1 MDAYNNEKAFQ
12 SQATFK
18 MLRRLHGHNLES
30 QGLNNLSEAFQSFVT
45 RVKFFSVGRLRRT
58 WSYSA
63 LEFMKYRRLLPMIV
77 GDEQDPGSVFDEFM
91 DIGVDGLPFTARQV
105 EASLEEK
112 GICVSNVSSKVQS
125 CRIPSSKGSSVYA
138 TMPKKKLHGT
148 CLITFKNP
156 QSAVKAKRA
165 LPEELLFYGQ
175 QMVVMPYIASS
186 ASWRRTV
193 SSPNAKM
200 LDSEFN
206 HESFSIGKLSRT
218 SSGSSLASTTT
229 CSSATLASTA
239 PSASIP
245 IDELPDRA
253 LTRILFF
260 VGPLDRIRFER
271 VSKHWLELS
280 TKAWAQSRSLHFS
293 EEPELLRHFNK
304 SFPMCHA
311 HLKAILRRCG
321 PHIRS
326 LSLAD
331 INQLFDEN
339 SVLEIG
345 ALCPELTNLNLSSIT
360 ASPETLRVL
369 SESFPKL
376 TKIAY
381 CGMTQTNEKAFLF
394 LLKSM
399 ASRLRS
405 VDFRGCTRL
414 KGSFFTLF
422 GTALEE
428 VLLDGCILLD
438 NHVIEDLS
446 VRCNC
451 IHTFKLDG
459 CKKLNDESL
468 SLISRNFNELT
479 TLTLCGLFPLFTNN
493 GLKQI
498 SRISSLQTLS
508 LDYNPLVDDN
518 LLSSISDNLQN
529 LRKFTLSFAGT
540 DCQITT
546 NGLCLLAKFK
556 KLEELDLSGLAAL
569 NVQVLKSIC
578 NDGCLELRTIF
589 LRNCSYLG
597 DDGIAELGNLTKLEN
612 VDLSGCILVSNE
624 SILKL
629 CGLFK
634 NESNP
639 HANPVKIIIGGTI
652 CEPHKIRR
660 PCGSRVILDQA
671 DNSSLNLN
679 YLSSFVD
686 ENELFNGDEDDEF
699 RILSA
704 HRDFISNALQTEEDD
719 SPLGDDP
726 KKILAWVE
734 REATELGLFNK
745 E

>member
-1 MDAYNNEKAFQ
+1 
-12 SQATFK
+12 
-18 MLRRLHGHNLES
+18 
-30 QGLNNLSEAFQSFVT
+30 
-45 RVKFFSVGRLRRT
+45 
-58 WSYSA
+58 
-63 LEFMKYRRLLPMIV
+63 
-77 GDEQDPGSVFDEFM
+77 
-91 DIGVDGLPFTARQV
+91 
-105 EASLEEK
+105 
-112 GICVSNVSSKVQS
+112 
-125 CRIPSSKGSSVYA
+125 
-138 TMPKKKLHGT
+138 MPKKKLHGT

-175 QMVVMPYIASS
+175 RMVVMPYIPSS

-200 LDSEFN
+200 LDSESN
-206 HESFSIGKLSRT
+206 QESFSIGKLSRT

-229 CSSATLASTA
+229 CSSATLASTS
-239 PSASIP
+239 PSATIP
-245 IDELPDRA
+245 LDELPDRA

-260 VGPLDRIRFER
+260 VGPLDRIRLER

-280 TKAWAQSRSLHFS
+280 TKAWAQSRSLHFC

-405 VDFRGCTRL
+405 VDFRGCARL

-459 CKKLNDESL
+459 CRKLNDESL
-468 SLISRNFNELT
+468 SLISRNFNGLT
-479 TLTLCGLFPLFTNN
+479 TLTLCGVFPLFTNK

-518 LLSSISDNLQN
+518 LLSSVSDNLQN

-546 NGLCLLAKFK
+546 NGLCLLAKFR

-597 DDGIAELGNLTKLEN
+597 DDGIPELGNLKKLEN

-634 NESNP
+634 NEAYSFLFQNLLS
-639 HANPVKIIIGGTI
+639 IF
-652 CEPHKIRR
+652 RQ
-660 PCGSRVILDQA
+660 ILMPIQ
-671 DNSSLNLN
+671 LKL
-679 YLSSFVD
+679 LLVEQFV
-686 ENELFNGDEDDEF
+686 NHTKFGVHT
-699 RILSA
+699 A
-704 HRDFISNALQTEEDD
+704 
-719 SPLGDDP
+719 
-726 KKILAWVE
+726 
-734 REATELGLFNK
+734 LGLF
-745 E
+745 